1 MLTSPARL
9 AALILAFLALAS
21 PSFARQD
28 PRFALVASFP
38 SPTISFQWE
47 ANERFAFRLEG
58 SYSFSDDSFEY
69 ELGGQ
74 ELVPGLRLPSSTF
87 RFDSTSHTGTIALV
101 GLITMHRTDRI
112 RLYLAPRV
120 LVGFS
125 SQTTTQATAASST
138 GFVQFLPD
146 GRSSQAWSSATSVP
160 ATIDSSYTSPG
171 AGLSF
176 GARSNVFDR
185 VALFGEAGFTYSRSD
200 TAPVSVT
207 PTLSAIGS
215 AESRR
220 TTFGTRAIAGIMF
233 LF

>member
-47 ANERFAFRLEG
+47 ANERFAFKLEG
-58 SYSFSDDSFEY
+58 SYSFSDDSYEY
-69 ELGGQ
+69 ESGGQ
-74 ELVPGLRLPSSTF
+74 ELLPGLRTPSFTT
-87 RFDSTSHTGTIALV
+87 RADTTSHTGSIGLV

-112 RLYLAPRV
+112 RLYVAPRV
-120 LVGFS
+120 SVGYTSLTIEHTNQFTS
-125 SQTTTQATAASST
+125 SSSFPVT
-138 GFVQFLPD
+138 SIGV
-146 GRSSQAWSSATSVP
+146 GNTSVP
-160 ATIDSSYTSPG
+160 STIDVSGTSPG

-185 VALFGEAGFTYSRSD
+185 VALFGEAGLTYTRSKNPA
-200 TAPVSVT
+200 TSAATT
-207 PTLSAIGS
+207 PSSIGS

-220 TTFGTRAIAGIMF
+220 TTFGTRAVAGVMF